1 MKTLLLLRH
10 AKSSWDNPALA
21 DHDRP
26 LNPRGKASAPVMGTL
41 ILEHGLTPD
50 LIVTSSAK
58 RARKTA
64 KKVANACDYRG
75 TIRQERALYLAGP
88 EAYLEAIHAVGEA
101 SPERLMLVGHNPDM
115 EDLVSL
121 LTGRAERMPTAALA
135 VIHLDVSD
143 WRDVRFDET
152 GKLVAVWRPR
162 ELA

>member
-10 AKSSWDNPALA
+10 AKSSWDNPTLA

-26 LNPRGKASAPVMGTL
+26 LNPRGKASAPIMGAL

-64 KKVANACDYRG
+64 KKVAKACDYRG
-75 TIRQERALYLAGP
+75 KIRKERALYLAGP
-88 EAYLEAIHAVGEA
+88 EAYLEAIHAVGEP

-135 VIHLDVSD
+135 VIRLDVPD
-143 WRDVRFDET
+143 WRDVRFDEA
-152 GKLVAVWRPR
+152 GELVAVWRPR
-162 ELA
+162 ELG